1 MQFKNNTKQRNTSIQ
16 GLRSFKDTLPKN
28 LKKIINKK
36 GHIYSETLSNWKYL
50 VGNELFKV
58 CFPKTFKNSNRFG
71 VSTLVVMV
79 KRGHE
84 VDVEYSKKNILD
96 KMNNFFGYDV
106 VEKLK
111 FISFDDEQKTN
122 SSNETKSN
130 NVAISKYRDKI
141 IILGS
146 FSNLNAEEIK
156 RITVGNKDAK
166 ITIIAFESLTCS
178 HCANFHKNVYPE
190 LKKEYLDTGL
200 AKIEFRHFPLDIAAF
215 NASKVAQCNND
226 GNSDILESLYANQ
239 QKWVKGSSV
248 EEANKNLQIFLKNE
262 GFSID
267 FESCVNNKNIEDF
280 VLNDRIEGAKN
291 FKISST
297 PTIIINNKKFEKKL
311 NYKNLKK
318 ALEKMI

>member
-141 IILGS
+141 KDVK
-146 FSNLNAEEIK
+146 NEKIK
-156 RITVGNKDAK
+156 K
-166 ITIIAFESLTCS
+166 SLTELT
-178 HCANFHKNVYPE
+178 KVY
-190 LKKEYLDTGL
+190 KE
-200 AKIEFRHFPLDIAAF
+200 K
-215 NASKVAQCNND
+215 
-226 GNSDILESLYANQ
+226 
-239 QKWVKGSSV
+239 
-248 EEANKNLQIFLKNE
+248 
-262 GFSID
+262 
-267 FESCVNNKNIEDF
+267 
-280 VLNDRIEGAKN
+280 
-291 FKISST
+291 
-297 PTIIINNKKFEKKL
+297 
-311 NYKNLKK
+311 
-318 ALEKMI
+318 

>member
-28 LKKIINKK
+28 LKKIISKK

-122 SSNETKSN
+122 SSNDTKSN

-141 IILGS
+141 KDVK
-146 FSNLNAEEIK
+146 NEKIK
-156 RITVGNKDAK
+156 K
-166 ITIIAFESLTCS
+166 SLTELT
-178 HCANFHKNVYPE
+178 KVY
-190 LKKEYLDTGL
+190 KE
-200 AKIEFRHFPLDIAAF
+200 K
-215 NASKVAQCNND
+215 
-226 GNSDILESLYANQ
+226 
-239 QKWVKGSSV
+239 
-248 EEANKNLQIFLKNE
+248 
-262 GFSID
+262 
-267 FESCVNNKNIEDF
+267 
-280 VLNDRIEGAKN
+280 
-291 FKISST
+291 
-297 PTIIINNKKFEKKL
+297 
-311 NYKNLKK
+311 
-318 ALEKMI
+318 